1 MPRVKVKWLRVTATL
16 LLAATFAQT
25 ATAFSASYE
34 GDNRESAICS
44 DSSAWGSS
52 SALQQLTQ
60 KQSSSIAFNRD
71 DIFFAPLEIAKW
83 PPNETADRFDI
94 VHLLACTTATHRPY
108 ASRAPP
114 VSRA

>member
-25 ATAFSASYE
+25 ASALSGSYA
-34 GDNRESAICS
+34 DYDRESAICS
-44 DSSAWGSS
+44 GTSAWGNS
-52 SALQQLTQ
+52 SALQQSTQ
-60 KQSSSIAFNRD
+60 KHSSSIAFKRD

-83 PPNETADRFDI
+83 PLNETVDRFDI
-94 VHLLACTTATHRPY
+94 VHLLACTTATLRAY